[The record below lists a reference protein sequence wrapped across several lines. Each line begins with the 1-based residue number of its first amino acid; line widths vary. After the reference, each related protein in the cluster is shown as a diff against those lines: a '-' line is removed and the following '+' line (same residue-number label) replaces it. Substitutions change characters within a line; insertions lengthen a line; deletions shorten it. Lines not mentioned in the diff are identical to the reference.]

1 MSRRRIYTRNGVFA
15 WSGAGVGES
24 GLVVAEAAQQIDL
37 SRDTSS
43 SFFDFV
49 STADIVNANSASQI
63 RPTHSVP
70 VDFKL
75 NDVAWSSLRSDAHPS
90 GLIVGGGE
98 SGVVCVFDAASL
110 VHGEEL
116 KRVGETRYHQGHVL
130 SVDVSPVNAK
140 WVCSGGTLGSILLWD
155 MNSPLNPMSPGTS
168 NFSHQIK
175 CVGWNRC
182 AEHILGSLTNE
193 RCSIWDLRRSGSPIL
208 DIADIV
214 VQKWDLRYAS
224 APVLGYQLHSR
235 GVFGMDWNAYDGCLL
250 ATVGRDEQVLI
261 QNPNNGQLLGRVVV
275 KGWARRFSWNPTNPN
290 LFAISFF
297 DRPLEI
303 QSLTPF
309 ASNDLQPEVQ
319 EEKELGSRVAEL
331 QSALDSNQL
340 SSFCEARANEAV
352 DATEKLLWAV
362 LSKQTLNSSRSEY
375 LRLLAPGDREFLRE
389 DDILDDVLKQMEL
402 CQVSSAEDSE
412 NEQVAVGDQ
421 QSPKTAAPIS
431 FQETSDEFL
440 DSLCDGEPLKAI
452 ATAVIRKEWTLA
464 LLLAQANA
472 DRNVLRF
479 IAQHIDRDASSCN
492 RTRLAALMAAGM
504 WEELLNSW
512 SIADYKRLF
521 LLVLSQAPPHK
532 IRSLCSRMCQRMT
545 AEGHA
550 LEAALPAVVAGDLE
564 SLMDATATLPVD
576 RRVAVAAVLR
586 HSLGGGSSR
595 TVAAGPKF
603 QAALEDYAKR
613 LAEDGFAEAAW
624 RLIEHIDSGECIE
637 GLAALR
643 HTLYNVCGTP
653 GETRRIAAPTD
664 PFAAARD
671 QYSQLGRPSAGRT
684 SGYGAAGPITRQ
696 GVRYSG
702 DRRQSFDQH
711 SPAMSSQLA
720 NYSMMPTTTS
730 TSTYQTPHSAQLG
743 LWGGYATPKAGAQVA
758 GYAHIQP
765 QGPTM
770 VPHPVTQQPMMTS
783 SVNGYM
789 PSAANGYHPAEMYT
803 DQMHNA
809 YMSNQSYVPPP
820 PPPAGPYGSLPS
832 GVARI
837 RTISTAS
844 HSSIPPSTSETVTS
858 EARGESPVA
867 RQMSISSGWND
878 PPVVAAKKSEV
889 RSQVAE
895 IHWNPAPVE
904 QYVGFN
910 SPQTREQ
917 PSLPKPAEP
926 QPQPT
931 YTLSEADNYLVGTV
945 SALVTN
951 IRQINK
957 TPIVSHKMAD
967 VEHKISTELIP
978 RLARVHMM
986 NGELSHY
993 GRGLCQPDFIAIF
1006 ALVGTTRRVQTHDE
1020 RNAAVMRF
1028 ARQMSI
1034 SSGWNDP
1041 PVVAAKKSEV
1051 RSQVAEIHWNPAP
1064 VEQYVGFNSPQTREQ
1079 PSLPKPAEPQPQ
1091 PTYTLSEADNY
1102 LVGTVSALV
1111 TNIRQIN
1118 KTPIVS
1124 HKMADVEH
1132 KISTELIPRLA
1143 RVHFSQQTLSQLYRM
1158 AGMMNSGD
1166 FHSCQVICAE
1176 LVKGSDFV
1184 ELSSIMPTLKTLIST
1199 AQQVYHR

>member
-208 DIADIV
+208 DIADIGGGVEWSVMRWSPVDGTTLCLASQSDTSPV

-309 ASNDLQPEVQ
+309 ASNDLQPEAPDNREFELSVIPSWMKTGSCGAGFSYGNKICTFEVQPDAMTNSSHSVVLIKKVQ

-595 TVAAGPKF
+595 TIAAGPKF

-978 RLARVHMM
+978 RLARVH
-986 NGELSHY
+986 
-993 GRGLCQPDFIAIF
+993 
-1006 ALVGTTRRVQTHDE
+1006 
-1020 RNAAVMRF
+1020 
-1028 ARQMSI
+1028 
-1034 SSGWNDP
+1034 
-1041 PVVAAKKSEV
+1041 
-1051 RSQVAEIHWNPAP
+1051 
-1064 VEQYVGFNSPQTREQ
+1064 
-1079 PSLPKPAEPQPQ
+1079 
-1091 PTYTLSEADNY
+1091 
-1102 LVGTVSALV
+1102 
-1111 TNIRQIN
+1111 
-1118 KTPIVS
+1118 
-1124 HKMADVEH
+1124 
-1132 KISTELIPRLA
+1132 
-1143 RVHFSQQTLSQLYRM
+1143 FSQQTLSQLYRM